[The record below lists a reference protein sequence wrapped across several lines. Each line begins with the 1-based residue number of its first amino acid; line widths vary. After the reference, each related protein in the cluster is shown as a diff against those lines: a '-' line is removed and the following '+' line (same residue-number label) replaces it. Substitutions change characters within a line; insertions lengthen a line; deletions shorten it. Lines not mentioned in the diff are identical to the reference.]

1 MQLHLHNTLTRKKD
15 VFEPLDPARV
25 GMYVCG
31 PTVYSRAH
39 IGNARPVVVFDVL
52 YRLLK
57 RLYPS
62 VLYVRNI
69 TDVDDKINAR
79 AAANNES
86 IAELTAKTTKA
97 FHDDIA
103 ALNALPPDVEP
114 RATAHIS
121 QMIAMI
127 QMLIE
132 RGHAYAAEGHALFD
146 TQSMKDYG
154 RLSGR
159 SLDEMIA
166 GARVEVAPYK
176 RNAADFVLWKPS
188 TPELPGWDSP
198 WGRGRPGWH
207 IECSAMSKEY
217 LGVTFDIHGGGQ
229 DLIFPHHENEM
240 AQSVCAHGGSPFAR
254 YWVHNG
260 HLVTEGEKMSKS
272 LGNIVTVHEL
282 LDQAPGEAVR
292 LAMLSTHYHQPLDWT
307 ADGLKQARGTLDRL
321 YQALRGTVDIRP
333 ENRDAVPAEVMSAL
347 CDDLNTPLA
356 IAHLHELATRLN
368 KSVSLTEKAEAKG
381 ALLAA
386 GDLLGLLQQDPEQWF
401 RWAPPAT
408 GTVATLFT
416 DLKIEAMIQDR
427 LAARKAKNWAES
439 DRIRDELKAAG
450 IILEDGPKGTIWK
463 RG

>member
-1 MQLHLHNTLTRKKD
+1 VQLHLHNTLSRKKE

-25 GMYVCG
+25 RIYVCG

-39 IGNARPVVVFDVL
+39 IGNARPVLVFDVL
-52 YRLLK
+52 FRLLK

-62 VLYVRNI
+62 VVYVRNI

-86 IAELTAKTTKA
+86 IAELTARTAKD

-103 ALNALPPDVEP
+103 ALNALPPTFEP
-114 RATAHIS
+114 RATAHIA

-127 QMLIE
+127 QTLIE

-176 RNAADFVLWKPS
+176 RHAADFVLWKPS
-188 TPELPGWDSP
+188 TPDLPGWDSP

-217 LGVTFDIHGGGQ
+217 LGITFDIHGGGQ

-254 YWVHNG
+254 YWMHNG

-272 LGNIVTVHEL
+272 LGNIVSVHEL
-282 LDQAPGEAVR
+282 LAEAPGEAIR
-292 LAMLSTHYHQPLDWT
+292 LAMLSSHYHQPLDWT
-307 ADGLKQARGTLDRL
+307 ADGLRQARGTLDRL
-321 YQALRGTVDIRP
+321 YQALRSTGDIRP
-333 ENRDAVPAEVMSAL
+333 EHRDEVPEEVMAAL

-368 KSVSLTEKAEAKG
+368 KSPTPGMKAEAKG

-386 GDLLGLLQQDPEQWF
+386 GDLLGLLQQDPEAWF
-401 RWAPPAT
+401 RWTPA
-408 GTVATLFT
+408 GGASGLS
-416 DLKIEAMIQDR
+416 DAQIEGKIQER
-427 LAARKAKNWAES
+427 LEARKTKNWAAS

-450 IILEDGPKGTIWK
+450 VVLEDGPKGTTWK
-463 RG
+463 RA